1 MTSYLKAT
9 SLIIFSFSILLVLYY
24 IQPKGIA
31 IYATTVKADV
41 SNNCSCTDDL
51 TLVEHGE
58 HQPVIVPD
66 TMPELASDILQ
77 KIQANRLDNDD
88 LLITVATYDMRFE
101 LYNWIAFMKAAKEDR
116 FLILCTDSALY
127 QHLTHT
133 GYKDQAVLVSKD
145 WSNSGT
151 VAGILQRLVY
161 LDINPLMLDINQLVL
176 QPRTREY
183 LSTLMHIRW
192 NTQLI
197 VAQDSQSRI
206 NSGFI
211 YLMRDSY
218 PVKRLMALL
227 LQTQMDRPDL
237 TLQEAFNKTLDQFP
251 LDLKSGF
258 TLLLDALHF
267 PDGESYFSRNL
278 SKEIGIN
285 PYMVHVN
292 HKVKK
297 IIICLFVY
305 T

>member
-1 MTSYLKAT
+1 
-9 SLIIFSFSILLVLYY
+9 
-24 IQPKGIA
+24 
-31 IYATTVKADV
+31 
-41 SNNCSCTDDL
+41 
-51 TLVEHGE
+51 
-58 HQPVIVPD
+58 
-66 TMPELASDILQ
+66 MPELASDVLQ
-77 KIQANRLDNDD
+77 TIQANRLDNDD

-127 QHLTHT
+127 QHLTYA
-133 GYKDQAVLVSKD
+133 GYKDQAVLISKD
-145 WSNSGT
+145 WNNSGT

-206 NSGFI
+206 SSGFI

-237 TLQEAFNKTLDQFP
+237 TLQEAFN
-251 LDLKSGF
+251 
-258 TLLLDALHF
+258 ALHF
-267 PDGESYFSRNL
+267 PDGESYFSKNL
-278 SKEIGIN
+278 SKEIGID

-292 HKVKK
+292 HKTGKERIDLLKEHQLWYADEEHIKQVDQQ
-297 IIICLFVY
+297 I
-305 T
+305 TNE